1 MVSHVN
7 ITAKPK
13 PHGVND
19 MKRILRF
26 TASWCQPCK
35 SMAVILEECNT
46 NLPIEV
52 IDIDIHTELAV
63 EYGIRSVPT
72 LVILDGNVE
81 VKRMTGLVTKE
92 NLKNWIEA

>member
-1 MVSHVN
+1 
-7 ITAKPK
+7 
-13 PHGVND
+13 

-35 SMAVILEECNT
+35 SMAMILEECNT

-72 LVILDGNVE
+72 LVILDENVE
-81 VKRMTGLVTKE
+81 VKRMVGLMTKE
-92 NLKNWIEA
+92 ILKNWIEA